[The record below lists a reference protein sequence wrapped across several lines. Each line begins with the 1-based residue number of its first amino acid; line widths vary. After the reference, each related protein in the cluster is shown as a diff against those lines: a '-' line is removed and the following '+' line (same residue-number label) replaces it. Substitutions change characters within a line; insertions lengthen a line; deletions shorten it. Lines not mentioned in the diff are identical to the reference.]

1 MLSKSKNIQA
11 EYIYHVS
18 VFCRKWRFY
27 RSFKSFFSHLT
38 TNKIQPNLV
47 ENSKIK
53 SKPKEYLRSQIRF
66 FKLRFRHKP
75 NKYLKPRNPYID
87 NDNLNQF
94 ESKENKLM

>member
-47 ENSKIK
+47 ENSKL
-53 SKPKEYLRSQIRF
+53 SLSQKNTLDL
-66 FKLRFRHKP
+66 KLAFLDFL
-75 NKYLKPRNPYID
+75 NLDLDINQINTSNPEI
-87 NDNLNQF
+87 LT
-94 ESKENKLM
+94 

>member
-47 ENSKIK
+47 ENSKL
-53 SKPKEYLRSQIRF
+53 SLSQKNTLDL
-66 FKLRFRHKP
+66 KLDFL
-75 NKYLKPRNPYID
+75 NLDLDINQINTSNPEI
-87 NDNLNQF
+87 LT
-94 ESKENKLM
+94 

>member
-11 EYIYHVS
+11 EYIYRVS

-47 ENSKIK
+47 ENSKL
-53 SKPKEYLRSQIRF
+53 SLSQKNTLDL
-66 FKLRFRHKP
+66 KLAFLDFL
-75 NKYLKPRNPYID
+75 NLDLDINQINTSNPEI
-87 NDNLNQF
+87 LT
-94 ESKENKLM
+94 